1 MKKRD
6 IILISVILA
15 VALIFL
21 LVIKLTEKEGA
32 VVVVTVNGERVAE
45 YSLSKDG
52 EYSLNGGTNI
62 LKIQDGEAW
71 MIYGDCPTT
80 GDTKCTH
87 QGKISKTNQNI
98 TCLPYALVVIVEGGE
113 PADVDLIS

>member
-32 VVVVTVNGERVAE
+32 VVIVTINGEKIAE
-45 YSLSKDG
+45 YSLNKNG
-52 EYSLNGGTNI
+52 EYSLNGGTHI

-71 MIYGDCPTT
+71 MLYADCPTL
-80 GDTKCTH
+80 GETKCTY
-87 QGKISKTNQNI
+87 QGKISKTNQAI
-98 TCLPYALVVIVEGGE
+98 SCVPYALVVIVEGGE
-113 PADVDLIS
+113 PAEVDLIS